1 MANTQAHAGLDLP
14 VAEPGLLRSLAENW
28 WLLLLRGIAA
38 IAFGTLAFFW
48 PGLTLLTLTLLWGAY
63 SLSDGVFALWTAVSA
78 KGAETESRSWIALT
92 GVVSILAGL
101 VTFFWPDMTA
111 MVLLIFIATW
121 AIIIGA
127 LQVWGAIQLRKEIEG
142 EWLLAL
148 NGVLSI
154 AFGMIMFVR
163 PAVGAL
169 AVVWMIGWFAIFAG
183 CTYIALAFRLKHY
196 KRPA

>member
-1 MANTQAHAGLDLP
+1 MANTEVHSGLGLRVAG
-14 VAEPGLLRSLAENW
+14 PGLLRSLAENW
-28 WLLLLRGIAA
+28 WLLLLRGVAA

-63 SLSDGVFALWTAVSA
+63 TLSDAVFAVWAAISARAADTA
-78 KGAETESRSWIALT
+78 SRWWFALA
-92 GVVSILAGL
+92 GVVSIFAGF
-101 VTFFWPDMTA
+101 VAFFWPDMTA
-111 MVLLIFIATW
+111 MVLLLFIATW
-121 AIIIGA
+121 AMIIGA
-127 LQVWGAIQLRKEIEG
+127 LQIWGAIELRKEIEG

-154 AFGMIMFVR
+154 GFGVIMFVQ
-163 PAVGAL
+163 PAAGAL

-183 CTYIALAFRLKHY
+183 CSYIALAFRLKQY